1 MNKNELLTQLEESRE
16 KFLDALGDLQQDQW
30 VVPGVVGEWSIKDI
44 LAHLSRWEAEMVKL
58 LWQARQGVRPTTMH
72 FDQVDVDETN
82 RIWYNEARTRSLE
95 HVLEDFHAVRN
106 QTLLRV
112 EAFSDKE
119 LTDPK
124 KYPWL
129 DSRALWEWVVGDSSD
144 HESEHAEQIA
154 NWRKKLGV

>member
-72 FDQVDVDETN
+72 FAQGDVDETN
-82 RIWYNEARTRSLE
+82 RIWFNEARARSLE

-112 EAFSDKE
+112 EAFADKVDRSKNIPGWN
-119 LTDPK
+119 LGHYGSGWSVTVPITN
-124 KYPWL
+124 PNTL
-129 DSRALWEWVVGDSSD
+129 SRL
-144 HESEHAEQIA
+144 QIGA
-154 NWRKKLGV
+154 KS